1 MPSDQGTV
9 IGQVI
14 AGIAGLLI
22 GGFILF
28 KIIQAI
34 AAFIGALQGPPE
46 EPTEGEGDGDKHK

>member
-1 MPSDQGTV
+1 MQPDQGTLV
-9 IGQVI
+9 GQVI

-34 AAFIGALQGPPE
+34 AAFIDALQGRPE
-46 EPTEGEGDGDKHK
+46 KPTEDEDDDEDK